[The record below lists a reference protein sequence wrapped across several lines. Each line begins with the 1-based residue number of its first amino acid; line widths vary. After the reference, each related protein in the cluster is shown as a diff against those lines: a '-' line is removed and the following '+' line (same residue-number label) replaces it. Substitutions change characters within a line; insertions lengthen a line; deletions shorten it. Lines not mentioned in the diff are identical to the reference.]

1 MQEIELTFVMS
12 LDCAWV
18 ALTTAIA
25 LPCQIYSISF
35 LKYNEILNQIWYAIA
50 FIPFIDDD
58 ECHPSPTIKLQRT
71 G

>member
-18 ALTTAIA
+18 ALATAIA
-25 LPCQIYSISF
+25 LPFQIYSISF
-35 LKYNEILNQIWYAIA
+35 LKYNQILNQIWYSIA

-58 ECHPSPTIKLQRT
+58 ECNPSPTIKLQGT